1 MRVTV
6 EPAARI
12 NLRWIV
18 RLRWGAVVG
27 QVITVLIAGR
37 IVRQPLPIAALL
49 ATVAGLA
56 AFNLL
61 MSVWLLR
68 GGTPSDRACGLNLLV
83 DVAELTAVLAL
94 SGGAYNPFA
103 LLYLVHITI
112 GAVVLPARWSASL
125 ALISV
130 AAYTALYLFPE
141 GALGGEDVT
150 LLHLRGRWV
159 AFMVAAGFISI
170 FSLRMSQSLQRRET
184 ELAKARSVAEV
195 SERLAA
201 LGTLAAGTAHE
212 LNTPLATI
220 AILAGELAAQVEGE
234 RREEAEEIRR
244 QVRRC
249 KEIITGM
256 LAPRGDAARE
266 EPKEFEIA
274 PVLSAAVERWQQGR
288 RGPKPRLEVHPQA
301 ARARA
306 RLPVRAFEQAIANL
320 LDNAAEATEGR
331 PAGDVRIGLTR
342 RGDQL
347 RIEVQ
352 DNGIGVPEALLRRI
366 GEPFF
371 TTKEPGRGT
380 GLGLYLA
387 RHVVERQGGGMTV
400 ESEEGRGTQVT
411 LTVPEASP

>member
-1 MRVTV
+1 MRVAV
-6 EPAARI
+6 EPAPRI

-27 QVITVLIAGR
+27 QAITILIAAR
-37 IVRQPLPIAALL
+37 ILRQSLPVGALL
-49 ATVAGLA
+49 AAVAALA
-56 AFNLL
+56 AFNLAMHL
-61 MSVWLLR
+61 WLLR

-83 DVAELTAVLAL
+83 DVAELTAVLLL

-112 GAVVLPARWSASL
+112 GAVVLPARWSIGL

-130 AAYTALYLFPE
+130 AAYTALHFFPE
-141 GALGGEDVT
+141 GPLGGEDVT
-150 LLHLRGRWV
+150 LLHLRGKWV

-170 FSLRMSQSLQRRET
+170 FSLRMSQSLRRRDA
-184 ELAKARSVAEV
+184 ELTRAREAAEA

-220 AILAGELAAQVEGE
+220 AILAGEMAAQLEGE

-266 EPKEFEIA
+266 EPKEIEVA
-274 PVLSAAVERWQQGR
+274 PVLAAAIDRWQQGR
-288 RGPKPRLEVHPQA
+288 RGPRPRVDIQPQA

-331 PAGDVRIGLTR
+331 PSRDVRIALTR
-342 RGDQL
+342 RGEQL
-347 RIEVQ
+347 RIEVT
-352 DNGIGVPEALLRRI
+352 DNGVGVPEELLRRI

-387 RHVVERQGGGMTV
+387 RHVVERQGGVMTV